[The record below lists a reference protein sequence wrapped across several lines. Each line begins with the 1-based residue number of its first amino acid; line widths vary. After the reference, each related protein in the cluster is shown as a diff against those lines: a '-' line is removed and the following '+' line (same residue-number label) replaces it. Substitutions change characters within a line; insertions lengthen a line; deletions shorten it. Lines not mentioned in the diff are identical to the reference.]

1 MGAQLNADSTTFI
14 LNGTAITDM
23 VEGDFLEINAV
34 NPLTSHTNGAGGL
47 VNVNKRVDADV
58 WDAVFRV
65 LRFSESDVW
74 LNNEIN
80 QETPTMFNGSAK
92 EAFTR
97 DGSNFE
103 ENWILQNGT
112 FTTQPS
118 EVKNNQDGANSM
130 EYTIRFRTA
139 KRVL

>member
-1 MGAQLNADSTTFI
+1 MAQLNADSTTFI

-34 NPLTSHTNGAGGL
+34 NPLTAHTNGANGL
-47 VNVNKRVDADV
+47 LNVNKRVDADV
-58 WDAVFRV
+58 RDVVFRV
-65 LRFSESDVW
+65 LRFSESDVFV
-74 LNNEIN
+74 NNELN
-80 QETPTMFNGSAK
+80 QETPTLFNGSAK

-97 DGSNFE
+97 DGNNFE

-118 EVKNNQDGANSM
+118 EVKNNQDGNNII

-139 KRVL
+139 QRVV